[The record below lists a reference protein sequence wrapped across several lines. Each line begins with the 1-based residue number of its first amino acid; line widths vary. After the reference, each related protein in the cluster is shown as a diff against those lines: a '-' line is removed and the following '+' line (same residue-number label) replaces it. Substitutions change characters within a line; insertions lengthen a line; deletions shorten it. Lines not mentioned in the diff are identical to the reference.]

1 MREIKI
7 GNLTI
12 SGNIFLAP
20 MAGITDLAFRLLCR
34 EQGCSMA
41 YTEMV
46 SSKGLFY
53 GSEKTEELLKVH
65 PSEHPIGVQ
74 IFGSE
79 PEIMGDIAERISD
92 TNIDLIDINMG
103 CPAPKIV
110 KNGEGSA
117 LLKDLSKVAA
127 IIREVVKRSTKP
139 ITVKIRKG
147 WDNSCVNA
155 VEVAKIAWSEGASA
169 ITVHGRTREQFYAG
183 KADWEIIGEVKNAVE
198 IPVIGN
204 GDIFSPEDAKA
215 MFEITGCDAV
225 MVARGAQGN
234 PWIFREIRHYLKTN
248 QKLAAPT
255 PKEKIEMA
263 IRHLEL
269 EVELKGEKI
278 GVAEMRKHI
287 AWYIKGLYNA
297 SNLRNEINKI
307 DKKQRVIERLNQY
320 LEEIEQF
327 QEL

>member
-1 MREIKI
+1 
-7 GNLTI
+7 
-12 SGNIFLAP
+12 
-20 MAGITDLAFRLLCR
+20 
-34 EQGCSMA
+34 
-41 YTEMV
+41 
-46 SSKGLFY
+46 
-53 GSEKTEELLKVH
+53 
-65 PSEHPIGVQ
+65 
-74 IFGSE
+74 
-79 PEIMGDIAERISD
+79 
-92 TNIDLIDINMG
+92 
-103 CPAPKIV
+103 
-110 KNGEGSA
+110 
-117 LLKDLSKVAA
+117 
-127 IIREVVKRSTKP
+127 
-139 ITVKIRKG
+139 
-147 WDNSCVNA
+147 
-155 VEVAKIAWSEGASA
+155 
-169 ITVHGRTREQFYAG
+169 
-183 KADWEIIGEVKNAVE
+183 
-198 IPVIGN
+198 
-204 GDIFSPEDAKA
+204 

-307 DKKQRVIERLNQY
+307 DKKQQVIERLNQY